1 MKKVVL
7 AYSGGLDTSCIVRW
21 LKDQGYEVICFMADL
36 GQGLHPSLGPSFKG
50 VGRPTP
56 LGLKGIGRSTPLG
69 LGHGEDLEAIEARAL
84 AAGASKVYLKDL
96 QDEFV
101 QDFCMPALKANA
113 VYEGK
118 YLLATA
124 LGRPLIAKYLVEI
137 AHKEKATAIAHG
149 CTGKGNDQVRLEVGV
164 GILDPKLEIIAPVR
178 IWEFKSRE
186 EEIEYAKMRNIPI
199 DVTKKKPYS
208 IDRNIWGISIEAGV
222 LENLEQE
229 PPEDVYMITKSPTL
243 QASYPKYIEIYFKK
257 GVPKKIDG
265 KSYKL
270 KTLINHLNEVGG
282 LYGVGRSD
290 LVENRLVGIKSREIY
305 EAPAATILHIAH
317 KELEALVLDR
327 ESSHFKEII
336 SLKYSELVYNGLWY
350 SPLKEALDSFVN
362 ASQKHVSGTIKLKL
376 FKGNCVAVAR
386 KSAHSLYKRE
396 LSTYGKEDKFDQK
409 LAEGFI
415 KIWGMPYKR

>member
-21 LKDQGYEVICFMADL
+21 LKERDWEVICFIADL
-36 GQGLHPSLGPSFKG
+36 GQGL
-50 VGRPTP
+50 GR
-56 LGLKGIGRSTPLG
+56 
-69 LGHGEDLEAIEARAL
+69 GEDFEAIEARAL
-84 AAGASKVYLKDL
+84 SAGASKVYVKDL

-101 QDFCMPALKANA
+101 EDFILPALKANA
-113 VYEGK
+113 IYEGK

-124 LGRPLIAKYLVEI
+124 LGRPLIAKYLVQI
-137 AHKEKATAIAHG
+137 AHKEKADAIAHG
-149 CTGKGNDQVRLEVGV
+149 CTGKGNDQVRFEVTA
-164 GILDPKLEIIAPVR
+164 GILDPKLEILAPVR
-178 IWEFKSRE
+178 EWEFKSRE
-186 EEIEYAKMRNIPI
+186 EEIEYASMYNIPI

-229 PPEDVYMITKSPTL
+229 PPEDAYLITKSQT
-243 QASYPKYIEIYFKK
+243 QHSGYPKYLEVSFEKC
-257 GVPKKIDG
+257 VPKKIDG
-265 KSYKL
+265 KVYKL
-270 KTLINHLNEVGG
+270 KNLISHLNEIGG
-282 LYGVGRSD
+282 IYGVGRSD

-317 KELEALVLDR
+317 KELESLVLDR
-327 ESSHFKEII
+327 ELAHFKEII
-336 SLKYSELVYNGLWY
+336 ALKYSELVYYGLWY
-350 SPLKEALDSFVN
+350 SPLKEALDAFVN
-362 ASQKHVSGTIKLKL
+362 STQKHLSGSIKLKL
-376 FKGNCVAVAR
+376 YKGSCIPVGR
-386 KSAHSLYKRE
+386 KSPYSLYKKE

>member
-21 LKDQGYEVICFMADL
+21 LKDRDYEVICFMADL
-36 GQGLHPSLGPSFKG
+36 GQGL
-50 VGRPTP
+50 
-56 LGLKGIGRSTPLG
+56 LK
-69 LGHGEDLEAIEARAL
+69 GEDLGAIENRAL
-84 AAGASKVYLKDL
+84 AAGASKVYIKDL

-101 QDFCMPALKANA
+101 EDFVLPALKANA
-113 VYEGK
+113 IYEGK

-124 LGRPLIAKYLVEI
+124 LGRPLIAKYLVQI
-137 AHKEKATAIAHG
+137 AHKEKAQAVAHG
-149 CTGKGNDQVRLEVGV
+149 CTGKGNDQVRIEVGA
-164 GILDPKLEIIAPVR
+164 GILDPNLEIIAPVR
-178 IWEFKSRE
+178 VWEFKSRE
-186 EEIEYAKMRNIPI
+186 EEIEYAKMHNIPI

-229 PPEDVYMITKSPTL
+229 PPDDAYMITKNPTA
-243 QASYPKYIEIYFKK
+243 QASYPKYIEVYFEK

-265 KSYKL
+265 KVFKL
-270 KTLINHLNEVGG
+270 KNLISYLNEVGG

-290 LVENRLVGIKSREIY
+290 MVENRLVGIKSREIY

-327 ESSHFKEII
+327 ELSHFKDII
-336 SLKYSELVYNGLWY
+336 ALKYSELIYNGLWF
-350 SPLKEALDSFVN
+350 SPLKEALDGFLTLT
-362 ASQKHVSGTIKLKL
+362 QKHVTGSIRLKL
-376 FKGNCVAVAR
+376 FKGNCVAVGR
-386 KSAHSLYKRE
+386 KSIHSLYKKE